1 MMPKYLRR
9 IHIKRRDETI
19 KISYDKEVDAIYL
32 KILDLKPEGLIE
44 VAEGINIDVTGD
56 G

>member
-1 MMPKYLRR
+1 MGDIGVL
-9 IHIKRRDETI
+9 
-19 KISYDKEVDAIYL
+19 IYL
-32 KILDLKPEGLIE
+32 KLLNLKPEGVIE

>member
-1 MMPKYLRR
+1 MCLSRGK
-9 IHIKRRDETI
+9 IHVIPPLAGQSCYKNKKASDQFWYE
-19 KISYDKEVDAIYL
+19 
-32 KILDLKPEGLIE
+32 LDLKPEGVIE